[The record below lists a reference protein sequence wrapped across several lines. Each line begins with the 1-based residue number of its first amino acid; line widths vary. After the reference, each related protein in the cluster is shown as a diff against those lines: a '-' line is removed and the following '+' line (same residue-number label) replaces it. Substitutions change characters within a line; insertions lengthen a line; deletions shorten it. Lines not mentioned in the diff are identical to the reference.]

1 MTVLTLSAGDL
12 IEVSERVCGC
22 CGGVGDCVPGV
33 DRVGV
38 IYVKQ

>member
-1 MTVLTLSAGDL
+1 MTVVTFSAGAL
-12 IEVSERVCGC
+12 IEVSERV
-22 CGGVGDCVPGV
+22 GGVGGDDDCVPGV